1 MTEQRRSP
9 HHPATRPPAPPG
21 TSRRVRLPASA
32 LRPLVLAMAGLTV
45 SAHAQYGATSAIP
58 NIDLVEPVVTQTPE
72 APPPPAEGGDLVPR
86 LTEPAMRT
94 APSGNTLNLS
104 PSSTPSNPNAPAY
117 ASGDRV
123 TGYSEKGVEM
133 EGHAELR
140 RDGGVIKGDKVTY
153 DQDTDEAHAT
163 GNVRLSKSGTLAV
176 GPEARMRVQ
185 ANEGYMLSPD
195 YYFQQTGGSGSAE
208 RVDFLD
214 PDRSTLK
221 KATYTTCSPDNADWY
236 FSARKLDLD
245 SDRQV
250 GTAYGGV
257 LNFFG
262 VPIAGAP
269 AFSFPLNSERRSG
282 VLPPLFGYGS
292 NSGFDLTVPYYFNL
306 APNRD
311 LTLYPRILSSRGVQ
325 LGEDFRYMGDGYSGR
340 IRGEFLPD
348 DKKAGRNRWAYSIQ
362 HYQTVIPGMTA
373 YVNVSKVSDDKYP
386 DDLTRSVSQSTLRQ
400 YTQEG
405 GVIYAWQD
413 WVFMA
418 RVQKFQTL
426 LPSEPSYEREP
437 QLNAKYNRYDFH
449 GFDISL
455 ETDYTRFRIPL
466 TSTGIQQP
474 EGNRA
479 FIQPTISYPII
490 RPGWYVTPKF
500 IFNAAQYNMDT
511 GTNTVG
517 ASNTLNRTI
526 PTVSLDS
533 GMTFERDAP
542 GVSKLFGVKYT
553 QTLEPRL
560 FYVYTPFYDQSQFP
574 LFDTVQSDFGYGQ
587 IFTENPFTGNDRI
600 ADNNKLTLG
609 LTTRL
614 IESETGVERF
624 RGTIA
629 QRVDF
634 TGQRVQLNGT
644 LPDAKPSYSDLL
656 AATTIQL
663 FRGYYLDAGI
673 QWNPDQDKVNYSN
686 VAFAYRPESRKLI
699 NFGYRY
705 RRPTSVTDNTAIDQI
720 EVSGQWPITQRTYGI
735 GRVAFDKSANQLV
748 DALAGFEYAADCW
761 VGRFVYQRFRNTSNG
776 YTGRVF
782 FQVEFRGLSK
792 IGSNPLDMLRL
803 NVPGYE
809 PVTARPVPTT
819 PYDHYE

>member
-1 MTEQRRSP
+1 MTEQRQS
-9 HHPATRPPAPPG
+9 HHPATRPPARQGQP
-21 TSRRVRLPASA
+21 RRARVPASA
-32 LRPLVLAMAGLTV
+32 LRPLVLAMAGLSV
-45 SAHAQYGATSAIP
+45 SAHAQYGAASAIP
-58 NIDLVEPVVTQTPE
+58 NDLVEPTITQPAE
-72 APPPPAEGGDLVPR
+72 PPPPPPESGELVPR
-86 LTEPAMRT
+86 LAEPPPRPAN
-94 APSGNTLNLS
+94 AGSSTLGVT
-104 PSSTPSNPNAPAY
+104 PASTPSNPNAPAY
-117 ASGDRV
+117 VSGDRM
-123 TGYSEKGVEM
+123 TGYNEKGVEL
-133 EGHAELR
+133 EGNAELR
-140 RDGGVIKGDKVTY
+140 RDGGVVKGDKLTY

-176 GPEARMRVQ
+176 GPEAKMRVE

-195 YYFQQTGGSGSAE
+195 YYFQQTGGTGSAE
-208 RVDFLD
+208 RIDFLD

-236 FSARKLDLD
+236 FSARKLDID
-245 SDRQV
+245 SDREV
-250 GTAYGGV
+250 GVAYGGV

-269 AFSFPLNSERRSG
+269 AFSFPLNNERRSG

-292 NSGFDLTVPYYFNL
+292 NSGADLTVPYYFNL

-325 LGEDFRYMGDGYSGR
+325 LGGDFRYIGDGYSGR
-340 IRGEFLPD
+340 IRAEFLPD
-348 DKKAGRNRWAYSIQ
+348 DKKAGRDRWAYAIQ
-362 HYQTVIPGMTA
+362 HSQVIVPGMTA

-405 GVIYAWQD
+405 GVSYSWQN
-413 WVFMA
+413 WTFLA

-437 QLNAKYNRYDFH
+437 QINARYTRYDLG
-449 GFDISL
+449 GFDIAL
-455 ETDYTRFRIPL
+455 DTDYTRFKIPL
-466 TSTGIQQP
+466 TSTGFQQP
-474 EGNRA
+474 EGSRA
-479 FIQPTISYPII
+479 YFNPSISYPIV
-490 RPGWYVTPKF
+490 RSGWYVTPKL
-500 IFNAAQYNMDT
+500 IFNAAQYNMDA
-511 GTNTVG
+511 GTNTTG
-517 ASNTLNRTI
+517 ASNTLSRAI

-542 GVSKLFGVKYT
+542 GISRLFGVNYT

-560 FYVYTPFYDQSQFP
+560 FYVYTPFRDQSQFP
-574 LFDTVQSDFGYGQ
+574 LFDTVQSDFSYGQ
-587 IFTENPFTGNDRI
+587 IFTENPFSGNDRI
-600 ADNNKLTLG
+600 ADNNKLTAG

-614 IESETGVERF
+614 IEADTGVERF

-629 QRVDF
+629 QRIDF
-634 TGQRVQLNGT
+634 TGQRVQIGGT
-644 LPDAKPSYSDLL
+644 LNDTKPTYSDLL

-673 QWNPDQDKVNYSN
+673 QWNPDENRVNYSN
-686 VAFAYRPESRKLI
+686 VAFQWRPESRKLL
-699 NFGYRY
+699 NVGYRY
-705 RRPTSVTDNTAIDQI
+705 RRPTSVTDNTAIDQF
-720 EVSGQWPITQRTYGI
+720 EVSGQWPITQRVYGI
-735 GRVAFDKSANQLV
+735 GRVAYDQSAKQLV
-748 DALAGFEYAADCW
+748 DGLAGFEYTADCW

-782 FQVEFRGLSK
+782 LQVEFRGLSK

-809 PVTARPVPTT
+809 PVTARPVPTS